1 MKFNK
6 TIIFK
11 YFFIIINSAA
21 IGFLIFSAL
30 SYKSLLGTGDIK
42 GFLTIV
48 FVCIPLTLCAVGLW
62 LNSQTIRWLALI
74 ANLIPFCLFMLI
86 VVPLM
91 LGAAGGGGIIGAL
104 LAIPVVLLI
113 GLNILASW
121 NIGGKLKIKPLCTWT
136 DKA

>member
-1 MKFNK
+1 
-6 TIIFK
+6 
-11 YFFIIINSAA
+11 
-21 IGFLIFSAL
+21 
-30 SYKSLLGTGDIK
+30 
-42 GFLTIV
+42 
-48 FVCIPLTLCAVGLW
+48 
-62 LNSQTIRWLALI
+62 
-74 ANLIPFCLFMLI
+74 MLI